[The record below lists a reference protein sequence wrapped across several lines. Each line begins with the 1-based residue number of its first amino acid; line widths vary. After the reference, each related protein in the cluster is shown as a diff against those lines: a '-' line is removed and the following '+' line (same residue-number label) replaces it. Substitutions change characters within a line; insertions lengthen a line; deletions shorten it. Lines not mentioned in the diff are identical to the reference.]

1 MLGGLSEGLANRV
14 VHNAPP
20 DAFDYVLTV
29 LPTARH
35 PQAVVAHF
43 PSISTDSSLSFNCE
57 QFPSATLTAAL
68 AALAC
73 MPQLQSLDVCNIPLV
88 AGTPSNTT
96 RRTPSAVLRG
106 ILEACM
112 SPMHVFLRFGP
123 GELYSGLMAVVV
135 SALKGNTALRN
146 LTVSKPDCRRQENF
160 DPISLAGVEELTWLE
175 SLTLTTD
182 DVDCL
187 QNQHWLL
194 SPNLSRLTN
203 LTALRF
209 AGCLL
214 QNPKDVATA
223 LPSLRNLQVGM
234 LAIGHA
240 GHAGDVGADGAGC
253 AGYGGCGG
261 CDRDVA
267 HDGSFHDSEP
277 PCRTDQAC

>member
-1 MLGGLSEGLANRV
+1 MLIHQEVTRLQE
-14 VHNAPP
+14 
-20 DAFDYVLTV
+20 
-29 LPTARH
+29 
-35 PQAVVAHF
+35 
-43 PSISTDSSLSFNCE
+43 
-57 QFPSATLTAAL
+57 FPSATLTAVL

-73 MPQLQSLDVCNIPLV
+73 MPQLQSLDVSNIPLV
-88 AGTPSNTT
+88 AGYPSSSTP
-96 RRTPSAVLRG
+96 RIPSALQLA

-112 SPMHVFLRFGP
+112 SPMHVCLRFGP

-175 SLTLTTD
+175 RLTLTTD